1 MVTGGTGGLEGAD
14 RGCWLGPR
22 WLLGWD
28 RGGCWQIVVAGRP
41 VAETE
46 VERWL
51 LGWDR
56 GGCWQIVVA
65 GRSWP
70 RPRWEIEA
78 ETEVGSNGG
87 DRDRGGH
94 RRSRSRPPRADR
106 ALIKAEMVTASLGEP
121 ILVRDD
127 HRRSLV
133 IEVGT
138 GESWRCRNPRQ
149 RTRKP

>member
-78 ETEVGSNGG
+78 ETEVGDRG
-87 DRDRGGH
+87 RDRGG
-94 RRSRSRPPRADR
+94 RSKPRPRWARMEETETEVVTGGADR
-106 ALIKAEMVTASLGEP
+106 GHLEQIEP
-121 ILVRDD
+121 
-127 HRRSLV
+127 
-133 IEVGT
+133 
-138 GESWRCRNPRQ
+138 
-149 RTRKP
+149 

>member
-56 GGCWQIVVA
+56 GGCWQIVVETEVERWLLA
-65 GRSWP
+65 DRGRDRGGRSRP
-70 RPRWEIEA
+70 RPRWARMEET
-78 ETEVGSNGG
+78 ETEVGQ
-87 DRDRGGH
+87 
-94 RRSRSRPPRADR
+94 
-106 ALIKAEMVTASLGEP
+106 IVAEMVTGGADRG
-121 ILVRDD
+121 
-127 HRRSLV
+127 
-133 IEVGT
+133 
-138 GESWRCRNPRQ
+138 
-149 RTRKP
+149 